1 MKQFLTIVFCLF
13 FTITGYAENK
23 IKMVTYFPVPYVAYS
38 QVNVTNQMD
47 IGLTSACTMKLGC
60 TESGNAGLRPLNVT
74 NTFLKKGK
82 LELNTGAAV
91 TGSTVSIGSGSGSV
105 SMDFGSNLRVGTL
118 NDGYSV
124 EVENKITVDTLKL
137 FPNRIKT
144 NFPSCSSTGA
154 PGAPTIAWK
163 KLKLKKQEDT
173 FLVCGTPKEICQ
185 PPRGKSYYDY
195 SCPSGYEGYLWYGW
209 DYDSCKYQMIDECRP
224 IEYKWIRDK
233 TYDYA
238 PGLEEIASDLA
249 ANIINHSSCRYLSSS
264 GLVPSYAANLSG
276 CSSTECGSCSA
287 SQSGKYGFMFSYPS
301 RVLCYSYRCQ

>member
-47 IGLTSACTMKLGC
+47 IGLTSACTMNLGC

-91 TGSTVSIGSGSGSV
+91 TGSTVSIGSGSGNA

-124 EVENKITVDTLKL
+124 EVKNKITIEV
-137 FPNRIKT
+137 
-144 NFPSCSSTGA
+144 
-154 PGAPTIAWK
+154 K
-163 KLKLKKQEDT
+163 KAGRH
-173 FLVCGTPKEICQ
+173 FFNVR
-185 PPRGKSYYDY
+185 RGKR
-195 SCPSGYEGYLWYGW
+195 CRLPAASGRKL
-209 DYDSCKYQMIDECRP
+209 
-224 IEYKWIRDK
+224 
-233 TYDYA
+233 
-238 PGLEEIASDLA
+238 L
-249 ANIINHSSCRYLSSS
+249 
-264 GLVPSYAANLSG
+264 
-276 CSSTECGSCSA
+276 
-287 SQSGKYGFMFSYPS
+287 
-301 RVLCYSYRCQ
+301 